1 MCRRISEA
9 ERSHGVSPI
18 EKGKINLLRNVRK
31 TRKVDAKN
39 IEVIMKSLLL
49 EIGTEEIPAG
59 YIEPALQTLSS
70 TLLQK
75 MNDFRI
81 EYGGSKVFGTPRRLS
96 VEVHNVSDKQKSI
109 TSEVMGPPEKVGFD
123 KNSNPTT
130 AAIKFA
136 EKVGVSVNNLTVKET
151 DKGRYV
157 CARVAERGL
166 ATRTLLKTILPEV
179 ILTTPFP
186 KTMKWA
192 ELNITFARP
201 IHYIVALLGNQ
212 IIPFEVGNT
221 KSGRYTFGHYFM
233 KPKKLKIP
241 SPEDYLKTLKN
252 AHVYIDFEER
262 RKLVENEI
270 NKAAKEVGGKVFP
283 DEELID
289 INKNLVEYPIATAGK
304 FDKEFLEIPGEIL
317 ITAMRQ
323 HQKYFA
329 VVDDNGDLMPNFIA
343 VNNTRTKDMKL
354 VATGHERVLRARLA
368 DAQFFFK
375 SDVEKSMDEWVEKL
389 KGVLFQAKLG
399 SMYEKVQRIQKI
411 AAYLADDSG
420 QKPNVKKQ
428 VMRAAWLCKADLESH
443 VVYEFPNLQGV
454 MGRIYA
460 LIKKESKAVAA
471 AIEEHYRPTYS
482 GGPLPETIIGGLLG
496 IADKIDSICGFFS
509 VGLTPTG
516 ASDPYALRRQ
526 GIGLIQ
532 IMLDKNFSFSLT
544 GMIEKSLNLYGIKG
558 VGKIREI
565 ADPVNIFIQS
575 RMTHLLA
582 EEGFSKDVIQAVVSV
597 SVDNVPDVWNRARA
611 LQNLK
616 TAPDFEPLAAA
627 FKRVVN
633 IIKKV
638 KDFKAKPIKENLF
651 EHDSEAALYSAY
663 QAVKDTVSVNLEKG
677 DPGQAL
683 HEIATLRGPVDAFF
697 DGVLVMAKETKI
709 RSNRLSLL
717 NHIADLF
724 ETIADFSKIS
734 I

>member
-1 MCRRISEA
+1 
-9 ERSHGVSPI
+9 
-18 EKGKINLLRNVRK
+18 
-31 TRKVDAKN
+31 
-39 IEVIMKSLLL
+39 MKSLLL

-75 MNDFRI
+75 MTDLRI
-81 EYGGSKVFGTPRRLS
+81 EYGNSKVFGTPRRLAI
-96 VEVHNVSDKQKSI
+96 EVQHVADKQKSL

-123 KNSNPTT
+123 NNGNPTT

-136 EKVGVSVNNLTVKET
+136 EKVGVSVNALTVKET

-166 ATRTLLKTILPEV
+166 ATRTLLKTILPEI

-212 IIPFEVGNT
+212 VIPFEVGDT

-233 KPKKLKIP
+233 QPRKVKIS
-241 SPEDYLKTLKN
+241 SPEDYVKTLKN
-252 AHVYIDFEER
+252 AHVVIDFEER

-270 NKAAKEVGGKVFP
+270 NKAAKEAGGKIFP

-317 ITAMRQ
+317 ITAMRK

-329 VVDDNGDLMPNFIA
+329 VVDDNSNLMPNFVA
-343 VNNTRTKDMKL
+343 VNNTRTKDLNL

-375 SDVEKSMDEWVEKL
+375 SDVEESMDEWVERL

-399 SMYEKVQRIQKI
+399 SMYEKVQRVQKI
-411 AAYLADDSG
+411 AAYLADASG

-428 VMRAAWLCKADLESH
+428 LLRAAWLCKADLESH

-454 MGRIYA
+454 MGRTYA
-460 LIKKESKAVAA
+460 LIKKEPQAVAA
-471 AIEEHYRPTYS
+471 AIEEHYRPIYS
-482 GGPLPETIIGGLLG
+482 GGPLPETVIGALLG

-509 VGLTPTG
+509 VGLIPTG

-526 GIGLIQ
+526 GIGIIQ
-532 IMLDKNFSFSLT
+532 IMHDKGFSFSLREL
-544 GMIEKSLNLYGIKG
+544 IEKSLSIYGIKG
-558 VGKIREI
+558 AKKIKEM
-565 ADPVNIFIQS
+565 ADPIYTFIQN
-575 RMTHLLA
+575 RITYQLV
-582 EEGFSKDVIQAVVSV
+582 EEGFSKDVIAAVADADA
-597 SVDNVPDVWNRARA
+597 DNVPNVWNRVRA
-611 LQNLK
+611 LQDLK
-616 TAPDFEPLAAA
+616 AAADFEPLAIA

-633 IIKKV
+633 IIKKADLPARKKV
-638 KDFKAKPIKENLF
+638 DEKLF
-651 EHDSEAALYSAY
+651 EHESESALYSAY
-663 QAVKDTVSVNLEKG
+663 KDMKGKISNHLVKGHFD
-677 DPGQAL
+677 QAL
-683 HEIATLRGPVDAFF
+683 REIAKLRDPVDTFF
-697 DGVLVMAKETKI
+697 DSVMVMSKEKKV
-709 RSNRLSLL
+709 RNNRLTLL
-717 NHIADLF
+717 WMISELF
-724 ETIADFSKIS
+724 GLFADFSKIS
-734 I
+734 T

>member
-1 MCRRISEA
+1 
-9 ERSHGVSPI
+9 
-18 EKGKINLLRNVRK
+18 
-31 TRKVDAKN
+31 
-39 IEVIMKSLLL
+39 MKSLLL

-75 MNDFRI
+75 MTDLRI
-81 EYGGSKVFGTPRRLS
+81 EYGNSKVFGTPRRLAI
-96 VEVHNVSDKQKSI
+96 EVQHVADKQKSL

-123 KNSNPTT
+123 NNGNPTT

-136 EKVGVSVNNLTVKET
+136 EKVGVSVNALTVKET

-166 ATRTLLKTILPEV
+166 ATRTLLKTILPEI

-212 IIPFEVGNT
+212 VIPFEVGDT

-233 KPKKLKIP
+233 QPRKVKI
-241 SPEDYLKTLKN
+241 SSSEDYVKTLKN
-252 AHVYIDFEER
+252 AHVVIDFEER

-270 NKAAKEVGGKVFP
+270 NKAAKAAGGKIFP

-317 ITAMRQ
+317 ITAMRK

-329 VVDDNGDLMPNFIA
+329 VVDDNSNLMPNFVA
-343 VNNTRTKDMKL
+343 VNNTRTKDLNL

-375 SDVEKSMDEWVEKL
+375 SDVEESMDEWVERL

-399 SMYEKVQRIQKI
+399 SMYEKVQRVQKI
-411 AAYLADDSG
+411 AAYLADASG

-428 VMRAAWLCKADLESH
+428 LLRAAWLCKADLESH

-454 MGRIYA
+454 MGRTYA
-460 LIKKESKAVAA
+460 LIKKEPQAVAA
-471 AIEEHYRPTYS
+471 AIEEHYRPIYS
-482 GGPLPETIIGGLLG
+482 GGPLPETVIGALLG

-509 VGLTPTG
+509 VGLIPTG

-526 GIGLIQ
+526 GIGIIQ
-532 IMLDKNFSFSLT
+532 IMHDKGFSFSLREL
-544 GMIEKSLNLYGIKG
+544 IEKSLSIYGIKG
-558 VGKIREI
+558 AKKIKEM
-565 ADPVNIFIQS
+565 ADPIYTFIQN
-575 RMTHLLA
+575 RITYQLV
-582 EEGFSKDVIQAVVSV
+582 EEGFSKDVIAAVADADA
-597 SVDNVPDVWNRARA
+597 DNVPNVWNRVRA
-611 LQNLK
+611 LQDLK
-616 TAPDFEPLAAA
+616 AAADFEPLAIA

-633 IIKKV
+633 IIKKADLPARKKV
-638 KDFKAKPIKENLF
+638 DEKLF
-651 EHDSEAALYSAY
+651 EHESESALYSAY
-663 QAVKDTVSVNLEKG
+663 KDMKG
-677 DPGQAL
+677 KISNHLAKGHFDQAL
-683 HEIATLRGPVDAFF
+683 REIAKLRDPVDTFF
-697 DGVLVMAKETKI
+697 DSVMVMSKEKKI
-709 RSNRLSLL
+709 RNNRLTLL
-717 NHIADLF
+717 WMISELF
-724 ETIADFSKIS
+724 GLFADFSKIS
-734 I
+734 T

>member
-1 MCRRISEA
+1 
-9 ERSHGVSPI
+9 
-18 EKGKINLLRNVRK
+18 
-31 TRKVDAKN
+31 
-39 IEVIMKSLLL
+39 MKSLLL

-75 MNDFRI
+75 MTDLRI
-81 EYGGSKVFGTPRRLS
+81 EYGNSKVFGTPRRLAI
-96 VEVHNVSDKQKSI
+96 EVQHVADKQKSL

-123 KNSNPTT
+123 NNGNPTT

-136 EKVGVSVNNLTVKET
+136 EKVGVSVNALTVKET

-166 ATRTLLKTILPEV
+166 ATRTLLKTILPEI

-212 IIPFEVGNT
+212 VIPFEVGDT

-233 KPKKLKIP
+233 QPRKVKIS
-241 SPEDYLKTLKN
+241 SPEDYVKTLKN
-252 AHVYIDFEER
+252 AHVVIDFEER

-270 NKAAKEVGGKVFP
+270 NKAAKEAGGKIFP

-317 ITAMRQ
+317 ITAMRK

-329 VVDDNGDLMPNFIA
+329 VVDDNSNLMPNFIA
-343 VNNTRTKDMKL
+343 VNNTRTKDLNL

-375 SDVEKSMDEWVEKL
+375 SDVEESMDEWVERL

-399 SMYEKVQRIQKI
+399 SMYEKVQRVQKI
-411 AAYLADDSG
+411 AAYLADASG

-428 VMRAAWLCKADLESH
+428 LLRAAWLCKADLESH

-454 MGRIYA
+454 MGRTYA
-460 LIKKESKAVAA
+460 LIKKEPEAVAA
-471 AIEEHYRPTYS
+471 AIEEHYRPIYS
-482 GGPLPETIIGGLLG
+482 GGPLPETVIGALLG

-509 VGLTPTG
+509 VGLIPTG

-526 GIGLIQ
+526 GIGIIQ
-532 IMLDKNFSFSLT
+532 IMHDKGFSFSLREL
-544 GMIEKSLNLYGIKG
+544 IEKSLSIYGIKG
-558 VGKIREI
+558 TKKIKEM
-565 ADPVNIFIQS
+565 ADPIYTFIQN
-575 RMTHLLA
+575 RITYQLV
-582 EEGFSKDVIQAVVSV
+582 EEGFSKDVIAAVADADA
-597 SVDNVPDVWNRARA
+597 DNVPNVWNRVRA
-611 LQNLK
+611 LQDLK
-616 TAPDFEPLAAA
+616 AAADFEPLAIA

-633 IIKKV
+633 IIKKADLPARKKV
-638 KDFKAKPIKENLF
+638 DEKLF
-651 EHDSEAALYSAY
+651 EHESESALYSAY
-663 QAVKDTVSVNLEKG
+663 KDMKG
-677 DPGQAL
+677 KISNHLAKGHFDQAL
-683 HEIATLRGPVDAFF
+683 REIAKLRDPVDTFF
-697 DGVLVMAKETKI
+697 DSVMVMSKEKKI
-709 RSNRLSLL
+709 RNNRLTLL
-717 NHIADLF
+717 WMISELF
-724 ETIADFSKIS
+724 GLFADFSKIS
-734 I
+734 T